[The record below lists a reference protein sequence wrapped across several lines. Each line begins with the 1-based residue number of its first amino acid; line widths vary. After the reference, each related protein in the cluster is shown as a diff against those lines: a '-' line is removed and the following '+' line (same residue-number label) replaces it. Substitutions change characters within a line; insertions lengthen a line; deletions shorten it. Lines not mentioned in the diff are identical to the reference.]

1 VLPAG
6 PSVEYTDAGWVGVTV
21 SVAEPSWFGAERNA
35 SPRPPTDPV
44 GLPCYPAARMT
55 RRPPPPG
62 RGPAPR
68 RGATGNDPRRRS
80 GSTAA
85 PRIILIA
92 FGLAAIAL
100 FIGILSAY
108 ASYTSDLPDV
118 SEIENFDLAQG
129 STVLSADGTELATF
143 AIEDRREIA
152 FADIPQVMV
161 DAQIAAEDQSFWNN
175 PCVDLRSIVRAFLQN
190 FQAGQTVSGAST
202 ICQQLVRMR
211 LFTADLMADPE
222 RQVERKI
229 KEAILA
235 LRLDGR
241 YTGDEGKQRILEMYM
256 NQSYY
261 GNQAYGIWAAATAYF
276 GKDLTS
282 DAPKDELTVSEAAM
296 LAGLVRAPSRL
307 DPSTEAVKEERD
319 GRMVLVVPPTAQ
331 AIVVRDFVL
340 AQMLRSGFIT
350 QEQYDTA
357 VAEEIVLA
365 RPRRNKYLAP
375 HFVYAVR
382 REASELLDGEDLLDT
397 GGLTIHT
404 TLNYEGYQVIA
415 EKWARIGYDMD
426 RLSDDRLIERYGEEA
441 LAWIKQLQGRNI
453 NNDAMVTVNYR
464 TGAVLAY
471 VGSAAFYGEATP
483 EHQPKFDVIGQAYR
497 QSGSAF
503 KPITYA
509 TGFEDDVISPAT
521 MFMDVRTNIA
531 EGFNPP
537 NADNRERG
545 PVRVRDALKYSLNIP
560 VTKAQQL
567 IGSERVV
574 EMAQNLGLQF
584 DPAHN
589 NEFAVP
595 SLTLGTLGIH
605 QIDLAGAY
613 GAIANDGRL
622 MAPYLI
628 ERIEDANGNVI
639 YDHATDAGDGSQV
652 LTAASAYLVTDILA
666 DNTDPAANPLW
677 GPRFQLQTDGGRRP
691 ATLKTGTTND
701 FKDLQAYGYLAG
713 NPDDPEDPTG
723 AIVTGVWVGNSDFSA
738 IEDVFAADG
747 PTFIWHDY
755 MAEVAALNELPVY
768 DFRRPDGVSEVT
780 IDAMSGLLPGER
792 TTTTVTEV
800 VRTDLQPNAPD
811 TTHLELAIE
820 AESGKTWREGC
831 GDFEALPQEVSPDP
845 SASPPTPEPD
855 LRVFLDLD
863 GWEAEHQTWDEAN
876 RVWLELW
883 TGREDELN
891 ATLRVPFPGPVD
903 APLAPLEECT
913 PGEFP
918 TSTPSPSPTPTP
930 APTPAPTPVLT
941 PTPAPSVTPEP
952 TPTPTPAP

>member
-1 VLPAG
+1 
-6 PSVEYTDAGWVGVTV
+6 
-21 SVAEPSWFGAERNA
+21 
-35 SPRPPTDPV
+35 
-44 GLPCYPAARMT
+44 MT

-68 RGATGNDPRRRS
+68 RGARGSDPRRRP

-85 PRIILIA
+85 PRIILIV
-92 FGLAAIAL
+92 FGLAALAL

-108 ASYTSDLPDV
+108 ASYTTGLPPV
-118 SEIENFDLAQG
+118 EQIEDFDLAQG
-129 STVLSADGTELATF
+129 STVLSADGTELASF
-143 AIEDRREIA
+143 AVEDRREIA
-152 FADIPQVMV
+152 FEDIPQVMR
-161 DAQIAAEDQSFWNN
+161 DAQVAAEDQSFWNN
-175 PCVDLRSIVRAFLQN
+175 PCIDFRSIVRAFLQN
-190 FQAGQTVSGAST
+190 FQAGETVSGAST

-211 LFTADLMADPE
+211 LFDAELLADPN

-241 YTGDEGKQRILEMYM
+241 YTGTEGKELILQEYM

-261 GNQAYGIWAAATAYF
+261 GNQAYGIWAAANAYF

-282 DAPKDELTVSEAAM
+282 DAPENQLTVGEAAM

-307 DPSTEAVKEERD
+307 DPSTEAVQVGTGTNARY
-319 GRMVLVVPPTAQ
+319 VVPPTAQ

-340 AQMLRSGFIT
+340 AQMLESDFIS
-350 QEQYDTA
+350 QEQYDEA
-357 VAEEIVLA
+357 IAEEINLA
-365 RPRRNKYLAP
+365 PPSDNAYLAP

-382 REASELLDGEDLLDT
+382 REARDLLEGEDLLDT
-397 GGLTIHT
+397 GGLRIHT

-415 EKWARIGYDMD
+415 EKWAMVAYDMD
-426 RLSDDRLIERYGEEA
+426 RLTDEELIEKYGETA
-441 LAWIKQLQGRNI
+441 LAWIQQLQGRNI
-453 NNDAMVTVNYR
+453 NNDAIVTVNYR

-471 VGSAAFYGEATP
+471 VGSANFYGEATP
-483 EHQPKFDVIGQAYR
+483 EHQPNFDVIGQAYR

-509 TGFEDDVISPAT
+509 TGFEDRVISPAS
-521 MFMDVRTNIA
+521 MFMDVRTDIA

-537 NADNRERG
+537 NADGRERG

-574 EMAQNLGLQF
+574 EMAQAMGLEF

-589 NEFAVP
+589 GEHAVP

-613 GAIANDGRL
+613 GAIANDGVL
-622 MAPYLI
+622 MEPYLI
-628 ERIEDANGNVI
+628 ERIEDSDGNVI
-639 YDHATDAGDGSQV
+639 YDHATDAGDGEQV
-652 LTAASAYLVTDILA
+652 LTPASAHLVTDILA
-666 DNTDPAANPLW
+666 DNTDPATNPLW

-713 NPDDPEDPTG
+713 NPDDPEDPNG

-738 IEDVFAADG
+738 IQDVFAADG

-768 DFRRPDGVSEVT
+768 DFARPDGVAEIT
-780 IDAMSGLLPGER
+780 IDAMSGLLPGEF
-792 TTTTVTEV
+792 TTTTVTEL
-800 VRTDLQPNAPD
+800 VRADTQPSQTD
-811 TTHLELAIE
+811 TTHRELAIE
-820 AESGKTWREGC
+820 AESGKIWREGC
-831 GDFEALPQEVSPDP
+831 GDFESIPPAASPDP
-845 SASPPTPEPD
+845 DSSPPPPEPD
-855 LRVFLDLD
+855 LQVFLDFE
-863 GWEAEHQTWDEAN
+863 GWEEHHPAWDEAN
-876 RVWLELW
+876 HDWLDFW
-883 TGREDELN
+883 NDREDELN
-891 ATLRVPFPGPVD
+891 STLRVPFPGPLD
-903 APLAPLEECT
+903 AELAPAAECT

-918 TSTPSPSPTPTP
+918 TSTPTPSPTPSPSPTPTPTPQPSLTPEPTVTPEPSPTPTP
-930 APTPAPTPVLT
+930 AP
-941 PTPAPSVTPEP
+941 
-952 TPTPTPAP
+952 